1 MRVQRVGAKLR
12 RYFHYYPGTVAVIG
26 VLDPEKESRAN
37 FMPAVWN
44 AGLSFAPPLFGV
56 AVSPKRHSYRLLAE
70 RRPFSVSFFSFEHA
84 ELVAALGGT
93 SGREIDKVKAFGL
106 EVGWGEALEV
116 PLLPGAFA
124 AYELEFW
131 NQVPTGDH
139 DLFVGRVRA
148 VWEDEAAFDEEGV
161 PTPDRVPALLYY
173 GRFLYGHPAPET
185 RRIKKP

>member
-1 MRVQRVGAKLR
+1 VKVERVGEKLR
-12 RYFHYYPGTVAVIG
+12 RFYHYYPGVVAVVG
-26 VLDPEKESRAN
+26 VLDPDKESRAN

-44 AGLSFAPPLFGV
+44 TGLSFAPPLFGV
-56 AVSPKRHSYRLLAE
+56 SVSPKRHTYRLLAE
-70 RRPFSVSFFSFEHA
+70 GRPFSVSFFSFEHA

-93 SGREIDKVKAFGL
+93 SGRELDKAQAFGL
-106 EVGWGEALEV
+106 KVRWGEALEV
-116 PLLPGAFA
+116 PLLEGAFA

-131 NQVPTGDH
+131 DRFATGDH

-148 VWEDEAAFDEEGV
+148 VWEDEAAFNEDGV
-161 PTPDRVPALLYY
+161 PTPDRVQALLYY